1 MNDVTFS
8 CGGKADIF
16 MERIGHLI
24 SWILLLAVP
33 VAAPLSVAGWLPQP
47 FGNLGAIS
55 DAFLLIVS
63 AVFVHGIIQAASEP
77 GTGI

>member
-1 MNDVTFS
+1 MNDV
-8 CGGKADIF
+8 IVF
-16 MERIGHLI
+16 MRGQSGHLHGTDLI
-24 SWILLLAVP
+24 SWIRLLAVP

-47 FGNLGAIS
+47 FGDLGAIS

>member
-1 MNDVTFS
+1 
-8 CGGKADIF
+8 

-33 VAAPLSVAGWLPQP
+33 VAASLSVAGWLPQP
-47 FGNLGAIS
+47 FGDLGAIS
-55 DAFLLIVS
+55 DAFLLIVC

-77 GTGI
+77 GHLTRR